1 MTSDPVLDP
10 AGNLPSGLPGVRFAK
25 GHGTQNDFV
34 LLPDPDGELTLTP
47 AQVAL
52 LCDRRAGIGGDGL
65 IRAVRAQALP
75 EGVALRDAGG
85 RPVEWFMDYRNGDG
99 SSAEMCGNGLRVF
112 VAYLE
117 HLGLA
122 RLGDG
127 DELAVGTRAGV
138 KVVRRDGDLLAAD
151 LGPWRIVGGA
161 EAAAAG
167 FDVRVSVHGEPPDLP
182 GLSVDVGN
190 PHVVVALPSRE
201 RLASADLL
209 RAPLVQPVPSGGTN
223 VELVVPLA
231 DSDVGAAGGHL
242 AMRVH
247 ERGVGETR
255 SCGTGAV
262 AAVLAARAWAGAGA
276 PDVWRVDVPG
286 GTLRVTAPAGELLAG
301 GTVEL
306 AGPAVIV
313 AEGAALLAV
322 IMDLAGA
329 AAR

>member
-1 MTSDPVLDP
+1 VTTE
-10 AGNLPSGLPGVRFAK
+10 LPGVRFAK

-34 LLPDPDGELTLTP
+34 LLPDADGQLALTP

-75 EGVALRDAGG
+75 EGVALRDPAG

-99 SSAEMCGNGLRVF
+99 SLAEMCGNGLRVF

-117 HLGLA
+117 HLGHV

-127 DELAVGTRAGV
+127 DTLAVGTRAGV

-151 LGPWRIVGGA
+151 LGPWRLVGGA

-167 FDVRVSVHGEPPDLP
+167 SDARVSVHGEPPELP
-182 GLSVDVGN
+182 GLRVDVGN
-190 PHVVVALPSRE
+190 PHVVVALPSRA
-201 RLASADLL
+201 RLAEADLV
-209 RAPLVQPVPSGGTN
+209 RAPLVAPAPVHGTN
-223 VELVVPLA
+223 VELVVPLH
-231 DSDVGAAGGHL
+231 DSDAAGGHL
-242 AMRVH
+242 VMRVH

-262 AAVLAARAWAGAGA
+262 AAVLAARAWAGVGA

-286 GTLRVTAPAGELLAG
+286 GTLRVTAPAGRLHAG
-301 GTVEL
+301 EAVEL

-313 AEGAALLAV
+313 AEGSLLSSREHELLV
-322 IMDLAGA
+322 
-329 AAR
+329 